1 MWAQRTPSPGLKSGY
16 IETANAQNESKL
28 MTESTRSVSSP
39 KLRVQLGR
47 YLPLL
52 LVLGLAVNLLLP
64 QIATL
69 EHSLQV
75 VREMAVWWV
84 VLAVIAQVLSRLSSG
99 YLFWAV
105 VALVGQRLSVVRG
118 ALIGMAA
125 ASIGLVAGGLIGS
138 TAATYRWVRGSGVN
152 AEGAGLAG
160 GVPTLLSNGALVI
173 ISVFGLIHLLLV
185 HELSRLQAIIFG
197 LTLLVLGL
205 VVLGMLWG
213 VQHRSRLT
221 NVALWTSVHW
231 ARLRHQPYDPS
242 TVQTGTE
249 RLFNAWDALRTGDW
263 RRPVAGAV
271 LTVAFDMLTLYL
283 IFIAAGHP
291 VSPGIL
297 LAGYGLPLLLGR
309 LSILP
314 GGLGI
319 VEGTMTV
326 LYDGLGVPNPIT
338 VVVILAYRAISF
350 WLPALL
356 GFLFASYLQ
365 HTSQR
370 TAS

>member
-1 MWAQRTPSPGLKSGY
+1 
-16 IETANAQNESKL
+16 
-28 MTESTRSVSSP
+28 MTESTPSVSIP

-75 VREMAVWWV
+75 VREMAIWWV

-99 YLFWAV
+99 YLFWSV

-138 TAATYRWVRGSGVN
+138 TAATYRWARGSGVN

-173 ISVFGLIHLLLV
+173 ISVFGLIHLLFV

-197 LTLLVLGL
+197 STLLVLGL
-205 VVLGMLWG
+205 VVVGMLWG
-213 VQHRSRLT
+213 VQHRSHLT
-221 NVALWTSVHW
+221 KVGLWTSVHW
-231 ARLRHQPYDPS
+231 AKLRRQPYDPS
-242 TVQTGTE
+242 TVQTGIE
-249 RLFNAWDALRTGDW
+249 RLFNTWDALRTGDW

-356 GFLFASYLQ
+356 GFLLVPYLQ
-365 HTSQR
+365 HTSQQ
-370 TAS
+370 TVS

>member
-1 MWAQRTPSPGLKSGY
+1 MPESPRAV
-16 IETANAQNESKL
+16 T
-28 MTESTRSVSSP
+28 TP
-39 KLRVQLGR
+39 KLHVQLGR

-52 LVLGLAVNLLLP
+52 LLLGLAVNLLLP
-64 QIATL
+64 QITTL

-75 VREMAVWWV
+75 VQEMAILGV
-84 VLAVIAQVLSRLSSG
+84 VLAVIAQVLSRLGNG

-118 ALIGMAA
+118 ALIGLA
-125 ASIGLVAGGLIGS
+125 ASSVGLVAGGLIGS
-138 TAATYRWVRGSGVN
+138 TAATYRWVRGSNVN

-160 GVPTLLSNGALVI
+160 GVPTVLSNGVLVI
-173 ISVFGLIHLLLV
+173 ISVFGLLHLLFV

-197 LTLLVLGL
+197 LTLLILGL
-205 VVLGMLWG
+205 TVAGMLWG
-213 VQHRSRLT
+213 VQHRSHLT
-221 NVALWTSVHW
+221 KVGLWTSVHW
-231 ARLRHQPYDPS
+231 AKLRRQTYDSS
-242 TVQTGTE
+242 TVQTSIE
-249 RLFNAWDALRTGDW
+249 RLFNTWDALRTGDW
-263 RRPVAGAV
+263 RRPVTGAV

-283 IFIAAGHP
+283 IFIAAGHR

-309 LSILP
+309 LSVLP
-314 GGLGI
+314 GGVGI

-338 VVVILAYRAISF
+338 VVVILVYRAISF

-356 GFLFASYLQ
+356 GFLLVPYFQ
-365 HTSQR
+365 HTSQQ
-370 TAS
+370 TMS

>member
-1 MWAQRTPSPGLKSGY
+1 MTGSPR
-16 IETANAQNESKL
+16 AV
-28 MTESTRSVSSP
+28 STP

-52 LVLGLAVNLLLP
+52 LLLGLAVNLLLP
-64 QIATL
+64 QITTL

-75 VREMAVWWV
+75 IREIAIWGVI
-84 VLAVIAQVLSRLSSG
+84 LAVVAQVLSRLSNG

-105 VALVGQRLSVVRG
+105 VALVGQRLSIVRG

-125 ASIGLVAGGLIGS
+125 SSIGLVAGGLIGS

-160 GVPTLLSNGALVI
+160 GVPTVLNNGALVI
-173 ISVFGLIHLLLV
+173 ISVFGLLHLLFV
-185 HELSRLQAIIFG
+185 HELSRLQAIVFG
-197 LTLLVLGL
+197 LTLLILGL
-205 VVLGMLWG
+205 MVAGMLWG
-213 VQHRSRLT
+213 VQHRSHLT
-221 NVALWTSVHW
+221 KVGLWTSVRW
-231 ARLRHQPYDPS
+231 AKLRRQPYDPS
-242 TVQTGTE
+242 TVQTGIE
-249 RLFNAWDALRTGDW
+249 RLFNTWDALRTGDW

-283 IFIAAGHP
+283 IFIAAGHA

-309 LSILP
+309 VSVLP
-314 GGLGI
+314 GGVGI

-338 VVVILAYRAISF
+338 VVVILVYRAISF

-356 GFLFASYLQ
+356 GFLLVPYLQ

-370 TAS
+370 AIG

>member
-1 MWAQRTPSPGLKSGY
+1 
-16 IETANAQNESKL
+16 
-28 MTESTRSVSSP
+28 
-39 KLRVQLGR
+39 
-47 YLPLL
+47 LL
-52 LVLGLAVNLLLP
+52 LLLGLAVHLLLP
-64 QIATL
+64 QITTF

-75 VREMAVWWV
+75 VREMAIWGV

-125 ASIGLVAGGLIGS
+125 SSIGLVAGGLIGS

-173 ISVFGLIHLLLV
+173 LSVFGLLHLLFV
-185 HELSRLQAIIFG
+185 HKLSTLPAIVFG
-197 LTLLVLGL
+197 LTLLILGL
-205 VVLGMLWG
+205 VVAGMPWG
-213 VQHRSRLT
+213 VQHRSHLT
-221 NVALWTSVHW
+221 KVGLWTSVHW
-231 ARLRHQPYDPS
+231 GKLRRQTYDPS
-242 TVQTGTE
+242 TVQASIK
-249 RLFNAWDALRTGDW
+249 RLFNTWDTLRTGDW

-314 GGLGI
+314 GGVGI
-319 VEGTMTV
+319 VEGTMTL

-356 GFLFASYLQ
+356 GFLLIPYLQ

-370 TAS
+370 AIG